1 LSEAKAL
8 TDLTSEPVA
17 RNGVSR
23 GFHRDCQPD
32 ARVSKT
38 VGFHAQREEAIIDTS
53 PTSVDRIELQL
64 AAQTQ
69 LRTET

>member
-1 LSEAKAL
+1 LSETKAL
-8 TDLTSEPVA
+8 ADLAPKPVA
-17 RNGVSR
+17 RNGIAR

-32 ARVSKT
+32 ARVCKT
-38 VGFHAQREEAIIDTS
+38 VGFYAQREEAIIDAS
-53 PTSVDRIELQL
+53 PTSVDRIELQF